1 MNSKEFVD
9 SLLPFRDKLF
19 RYARRVLQSYEE
31 AEDII
36 QDVYLKLWANKEQ
49 LREKKNLEAFAMTV
63 TKNLCIDRI
72 RNKGYQASTMGI
84 DATEIDID
92 ARTNDPE
99 KIAIYKDAA
108 DIVKEI
114 IKTMPENMRLVVQ
127 LRDIEGLEYA
137 EIVKITGSNVNTL
150 KVNLS
155 RARKKIREELL
166 NKYKFKNYES

>member
-49 LREKKNLEAFAMTV
+49 LGEKKNLEAFAMTV

-127 LRDIEGLEYA
+127 LRDIEGLEYS
-137 EIVKITGSNVNTL
+137 EIVKITGSNINTL

>member
-36 QDVYLKLWANKEQ
+36 QDVYLKLWSNKEQ

-63 TKNLCIDRI
+63 TKNLCIDRL

-108 DIVKEI
+108 DLVKEI